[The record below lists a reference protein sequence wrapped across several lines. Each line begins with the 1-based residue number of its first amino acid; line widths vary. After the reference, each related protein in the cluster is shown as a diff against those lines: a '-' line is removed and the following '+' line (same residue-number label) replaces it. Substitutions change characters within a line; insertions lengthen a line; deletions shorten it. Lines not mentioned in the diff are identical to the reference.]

1 MLKNLIIASLL
12 FFSLISCSSFQIKEE
27 PTTTKWEECK
37 EWTGLEEVWSQC
49 MVT

>member
-1 MLKNLIIASLL
+1 VLKNLIIASLL